1 MTIRL
6 LGAGLPSFPKA
17 EEGIIS
23 GIPRP
28 IDAEAPDLRKP
39 RRFEFI
45 LEKI

>member
-1 MTIRL
+1 MTTLL

-28 IDAEAPDLRKP
+28 IDAEAPALRKP
-39 RRFEFI
+39 RRFEI
-45 LEKI
+45 IIEKI